1 MRVVLDTN
9 IVLSALL
16 FRKGHLAWLRTAW
29 VNYCLKHATY
39 CQPVNESIKERAQ
52 QLSQLSIQGMDA
64 FHLACAETMKCD
76 YFLTVDDRLI
86 KRYKGSLQVKN
97 PVELILLLET
107 NNDDR

>member
-39 CQPVNESIKERAQ
+39 CQPVNESIRASAYEKGVMKERRESRER
-52 QLSQLSIQGMDA
+52 SQK
-64 FHLACAETMKCD
+64 E
-76 YFLTVDDRLI
+76 RL
-86 KRYKGSLQVKN
+86 
-97 PVELILLLET
+97 
-107 NNDDR
+107 